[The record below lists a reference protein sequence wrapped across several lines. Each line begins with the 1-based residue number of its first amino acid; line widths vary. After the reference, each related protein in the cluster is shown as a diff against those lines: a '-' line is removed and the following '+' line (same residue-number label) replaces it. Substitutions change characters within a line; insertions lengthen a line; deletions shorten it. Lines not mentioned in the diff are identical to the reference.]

1 MAEDMTETARARSAS
16 PEALERRAA
25 MQSWKIGDCTVTK
38 IVEMVMTAPAEHT
51 FTGATS
57 AQMLEIEW
65 LKPDHI
71 TDTGDIIMSMHAL
84 VVDTPTK
91 RIMVD
96 TCVGNDKERAME
108 VMANLQTTF
117 LKDLEGAGFARES
130 FDVVLC
136 THLHVDHVGWNTML
150 VDGQW
155 VPTFPNAR
163 YLLER
168 DEFEY
173 WRKGEDLF
181 TANSWDVIQ
190 NQTFADSVQPVVD
203 AGLVDLVN
211 GDHKVSDEVDL
222 VPSRGHSPGH
232 YCVRIRSQGQEA
244 LITGDA
250 THHPSQLRHLHW
262 GMALDYDGAAA
273 TETRRRMFTDA
284 ADREVLVIGTHW
296 AGNGTA
302 SKIERE
308 GEAFR
313 LKRT

>member
-25 MQSWKIGDCTVTK
+25 LQSWKIGDCTDTK

-155 VPTFPNAR
+155 GPTFPNAR
-163 YLLER
+163 YLL
-168 DEFEY
+168 
-173 WRKGEDLF
+173 
-181 TANSWDVIQ
+181 
-190 NQTFADSVQPVVD
+190 
-203 AGLVDLVN
+203 
-211 GDHKVSDEVDL
+211 
-222 VPSRGHSPGH
+222 
-232 YCVRIRSQGQEA
+232 
-244 LITGDA
+244 
-250 THHPSQLRHLHW
+250 
-262 GMALDYDGAAA
+262 
-273 TETRRRMFTDA
+273 
-284 ADREVLVIGTHW
+284 
-296 AGNGTA
+296 
-302 SKIERE
+302 
-308 GEAFR
+308 
-313 LKRT
+313 